1 MLTAIANGL
10 LLDGIGMFGHGLIRT
25 RLRFEGVEFVQKA
38 CLVGCDPLLNGVVE
52 LECGLEIEPML
63 LAPIAGEVLGE
74 FLV

>member
-1 MLTAIANGL
+1 
-10 LLDGIGMFGHGLIRT
+10 MFGHGLIRT

-63 LAPIAGEVLGE
+63 LAPIYR
-74 FLV
+74 